1 MGTITYEQFEAW
13 CKHWNYTIE
22 EGFRAMCFTA
32 NIVGQ
37 YFGNCNDYAK
47 EISNSS
53 HSDGFIKIVATNKE
67 NAILLSTLYNQ
78 LESEVFMMLEKHDE
92 ENKIN

>member
-1 MGTITYEQFEAW
+1 MGTITYEQFVAW

-22 EGFRAMCFTA
+22 EGFKAMCFSA

-47 EISNSS
+47 EAINNH
-53 HSDGFIKIVATNKE
+53 HSDVFKGIVTKNLKDAT
-67 NAILLSTLYNQ
+67 LLSDLYNR
-78 LESEVFMMLEKHDE
+78 LESEVFNMLEKHHE
-92 ENKIN
+92 ESKCN